1 MDSRSIHA
9 AKNTKEWI
17 AEHADECEIFYQSTY
32 SPEVNPE
39 ELTWALIERQVSQQV
54 SKTKAQMRANLKT
67 AFHSLK
73 ESPEQVR
80 AFFREADCKY
90 ILA

>member
-1 MDSRSIHA
+1 M
-9 AKNTKEWI
+9 
-17 AEHADECEIFYQSTY
+17 
-32 SPEVNPE
+32 
-39 ELTWALIERQVSQQV
+39 ELTWALIKREVSQQV